1 MGHPSHIENG
11 GIGVAA
17 NGNEALTIGQL
28 KQVYKIA
35 DDTSYGVVKL
45 VSDEDLLSMLGTGAS
60 DKTFQITKS
69 TNSGLDIDTVSLTG
83 KCSDGEVTISGTI
96 SFGTA
101 ETLSANM
108 DYVVASFPTE
118 YAPPQSTI
126 ESTCSLKAN
135 YNTYNATV
143 KVTPQGYIQ
152 IHTSSFMPYIHE
164 VTEISVSYSIS
175 QSGSSGELPEGT
187 YAITVQQLKMLIDN
201 GSGGGS
207 GGSGGS
213 GGGGGGVDPSG
224 GTILYQGTTLP
235 TVAGYPI
242 SVEFDPY
249 RLTRVVATMRVNSGM
264 QQVEFSDFMRTYGGV
279 MATSADQK
287 YMIQIIDSGGYTFNI
302 QATSGSGDSIYC
314 TKLVGYTE

>member
-96 SFGTA
+96 SFGTS
-101 ETLSANM
+101 ETLYDNM

-126 ESTCSLKAN
+126 ESTCFLEGQYQTFNAN
-135 YNTYNATV
+135 V

-152 IHTSSFMPYIHE
+152 IRTSSLRSNINGI
-164 VTEISVSYSIS
+164 TNISVSYSI
-175 QSGSSGELPEGT
+175 QQQGGGIELPEGT

-201 GSGGGS
+201 GSG
-207 GGSGGS
+207 
-213 GGGGGGVDPSG
+213 
-224 GTILYQGTTLP
+224 
-235 TVAGYPI
+235 
-242 SVEFDPY
+242 
-249 RLTRVVATMRVNSGM
+249 R
-264 QQVEFSDFMRTYGGV
+264 
-279 MATSADQK
+279 
-287 YMIQIIDSGGYTFNI
+287 
-302 QATSGSGDSIYC
+302 
-314 TKLVGYTE
+314 